1 MKTTKEQILT
11 TALNMFSERGFD
23 AVSTSMIAGELG
35 ITKGALYRHFQNK
48 QEIFD
53 SIIQRMFELDEE
65 RAEAGQVPA
74 KTYEESAESYSQ
86 TEFPDFCEFV
96 IGQFDFWTEDGFAS
110 AFRHMITIEQYKNTE
125 MTRLYQDVLARGPV
139 KYSEDLL
146 RELIESGKL
155 NGAAAGK
162 GPEYLAMELFA
173 PLQLTIQLADG
184 GEDRDVLKKRLR
196 EITMDFEKRYQT
208 DQM

>member
-11 TALNMFSERGFD
+11 TALNMFAERGFD

-53 SIIQRMFELDEE
+53 CIIQRMFELDAE
-65 RAEAGQVPA
+65 RAEEGQVPV
-74 KTYEESAESYSQ
+74 KTYEESADSYSQ

-110 AFRHMITIEQYKNTE
+110 AFRHMITIEQYKNPE
-125 MTRLYQDVLARGPV
+125 MNRLFQDVLAGGPV
-139 KYSEDLL
+139 RYSENLL
-146 RELIESGKL
+146 RELIEGGKL
-155 NGAAAGK
+155 NETAAEK
-162 GPEYLAMELFA
+162 GPEYLAIELYA
-173 PLQLTIQLADG
+173 PLQLMIQLADG
-184 GEDRDVLKKRLR
+184 GEDREVLKKCLR
-196 EITMDFEKRYQT
+196 EITKDFEKRYQT
-208 DQM
+208 GQM